1 MQRMVTLRDFVE
13 AREWRRVCE
22 RERKAR
28 RWDRANGA
36 VLVAVA
42 AVFEVLATVFGA
54 MALWSLV
61 P

>member
-36 VLVAVA
+36 VLVLVGVA
-42 AVFEVLATVFGA
+42 CEVLTTVFGA
-54 MALWSLV
+54 MALWSLL